1 MAGPKQFVITEFDCI
16 SFTCKMFLFLF
27 GLMYEEI
34 LLVKLSPIIAQ
45 DYVCAFIFLLRLNKN
60 RQAFLVP
67 EKRMQI
73 SNFVTEF
80 DKCCQKLWTTVG
92 RTFLLSGQFLRN
104 KQHCRSQQ
112 IFFDLLFS
120 CLAQNTSIYGDH
132 IRNHVHKLGLCNIK
146 IVCH

>member
-45 DYVCAFIFLLRLNKN
+45 DYVCAFISLLRLNKN
-60 RQAFLVP
+60 RQPFIVP
-67 EKRMQI
+67 ERRMQI

-80 DKCCQKLWTTVG
+80 DKCC
-92 RTFLLSGQFLRN
+92 
-104 KQHCRSQQ
+104 
-112 IFFDLLFS
+112 
-120 CLAQNTSIYGDH
+120 
-132 IRNHVHKLGLCNIK
+132 
-146 IVCH
+146 